1 MSEVP
6 PEQKVPVTVDGLE
19 YDYYRFFMLISLL
32 VLSGVV
38 TLAASAAASRVP
50 MWFIVL
56 AATLSIAGASMGF
69 ACQSEMVRMATGRLT
84 ARKVTENAMIA
95 MAALFACGMAMLIYL
110 IVVIL

>member
-1 MSEVP
+1 MSEVL

-50 MWFIVL
+50 MWFIAL
-56 AATLSIAGASMGF
+56 AATLSVAGASLGF
-69 ACQSEMVRMATGRLT
+69 ACQSEMVRLATGRLT
-84 ARKVTENAMIA
+84 TRKVTEHAMIA
-95 MAALFACGMAMLIYL
+95 IIALFACGMTMFFYL
-110 IVVIL
+110 IVGIL